1 MPIKWWM
8 DTQIVELEQQW
19 NCKISNS
26 GILFGCKRIHAATW
40 MNFENI
46 ILSERNQLQ
55 RTTYYMIPLMLN
67 IQSRTFCPETECLLI
82 EVAWGQSGCEWQSII
97 CGFFLGWW
105 KYSKI
110 ECDDSYIALWLR
122 WNCSVV

>member
-1 MPIKWWM
+1 MYINWSIDFKKCYIYIM
-8 DTQIVELEQQW
+8 EYDSAMKMNKVLLQ
-19 NCKISNS
+19 
-26 GILFGCKRIHAATW
+26 AATW